1 MPHPLVSQS
10 PSLRSQDGFGA
21 SAATVVLLL
30 FTAVLLTAF
39 FPWGEQKQAGQ
50 FTRTLHPSGAAAL
63 VVKTGSGS
71 VTVRRGSGSSI
82 EIHATIYSRHPEA
95 DAGRIRQIEQN
106 PPIHQDG
113 NRIQIGPLP
122 HELARG
128 LSIAYEI
135 STPATSSANVS
146 TGSGDIHVDGLQG
159 SVELDTGSGGIEAS
173 DVGQALHAS
182 TGSGD
187 ITVHTVHGAARLQT
201 GSGSIHANELMGA
214 ATLST
219 GSGDITVTGGEQA
232 VRAETGSGSIH
243 ATDVHGDFRAR
254 TGSGDVSTQGVLP
267 DGHHWDLFTGSGSI
281 DLSLPSGTH
290 ARADLQTD
298 SGSIHSDL
306 PLQIQGTLNPHH
318 MTGALGGG
326 NATAWLI
333 VRTGSGD
340 IRIH

>member
-1 MPHPLVSQS
+1 
-10 PSLRSQDGFGA
+10 
-21 SAATVVLLL
+21 LLL

-50 FTRTLHPSGAAAL
+50 FTRTLHPSGVVTL

-71 VTVRRGSGSSI
+71 VAVHHGSGSSV
-82 EIHATIYSRHPEA
+82 EIHATISSRHAEA
-95 DAGRIRQIEQN
+95 DAGRIREIEQN

-113 NRIQIGPLP
+113 DRIQIGPLP
-122 HELARG
+122 HEWARG
-128 LSIAYEI
+128 LSIAYDI
-135 STPATSSANVS
+135 TTPATSSANVS
-146 TGSGDIHVDGLQG
+146 TGSGEIHVDGLQG
-159 SVELDTGSGGIEAS
+159 AVELDTGSGGIETS
-173 DVGQALHAS
+173 DVGQSLHAS

-187 ITVHTVHGAARLQT
+187 ITVHTVQGNAHLQT
-201 GSGSIHANELMGA
+201 GSGSIHANGLTGS

-219 GSGDITVTGGEQA
+219 GSGDIIVTGGQA

-243 ATDVHGDFRAR
+243 ATGVHGDFRAR
-254 TGSGDVSTQGVLP
+254 TGSGDVSAQGVLP
-267 DGHHWDLFTGSGSI
+267 DGHHWDLYTGSGSI

-306 PLQIQGTLNPHH
+306 PLQVQGKLNSHH
-318 MTGALGGG
+318 MTGTLGGG